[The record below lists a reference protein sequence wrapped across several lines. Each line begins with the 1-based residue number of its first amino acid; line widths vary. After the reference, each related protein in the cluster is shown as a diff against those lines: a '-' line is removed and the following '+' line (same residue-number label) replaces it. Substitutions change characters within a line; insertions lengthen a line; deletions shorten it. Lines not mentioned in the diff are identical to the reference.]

1 MVCQYINNI
10 DIKFRNSRYEMMCCI
25 NEQILQSK
33 LWSISLSCGFW
44 LQRLDTKAIKTKLVV
59 NICNQTFKYQK
70 RQNTKSF
77 KILETT
83 CIVTHKSSLCSILT
97 AQFLFC
103 QYFTIASTLL
113 IFHFIHKFGEC
124 IFSFLSKQRNADLF
138 VHFSVNW
145 FHGIFLAFSTISWA
159 IFMPI
164 VSFFCMASL
173 RLFEELFNSL
183 SDNWISSS
191 ATFLFF
197 CCFLSTF
204 HFLSFFYFQHY
215 LLYFFFPLAL

>member
-1 MVCQYINNI
+1 MKWCVILMS
-10 DIKFRNSRYEMMCCI
+10 KFSNR
-25 NEQILQSK
+25 
-33 LWSISLSCGFW
+33 SCGPF
-44 LQRLDTKAIKTKLVV
+44 LCLVVFDCKRLATKAIKTKLVV
-59 NICNQTFKYQK
+59 NICNQTFNYQK

-83 CIVTHKSSLCSILT
+83 CIVTNFQKQSLQYTDGSIFILSIFYYCINSS
-97 AQFLFC
+97 
-103 QYFTIASTLL
+103 YFSLHPQIWRM
-113 IFHFIHKFGEC
+113 HFFVFVQVC
-124 IFSFLSKQRNADLF
+124 NADLF
-138 VHFSVNW
+138 VHFSINW

-197 CCFLSTF
+197 SCFLSTF